1 MGTRSP
7 SKLWVLAM
15 RSLLKD
21 QGLAISALQVL
32 PWNLFP
38 KLLIVTVV
46 GGHMAVLKALVS
58 AWPFPYLP
66 MGSRWDIENM
76 KALRAILEGLDMLL
90 EQDMWP
96 RCKLRVIHLRERC
109 PSILGLGYIEL
120 SRACSALALIDKPAA
135 NHHPEM
141 TEEPPFRIFLHVV
154 IDDGPLD
161 CGLAHLLQWAKAR
174 TGRVQLCCKKLQ
186 ILSPLHAPSTSKL
199 HDILPWLHLD
209 SIQELLVEDF
219 WHHRTEE
226 NIVPYLVQMKNLRSL
241 TLSQKRKPCEI
252 LVYEVTPLLHLEHH
266 QVSQMDEDV
275 ILYEKLHE
283 ALRNVYVVHFSPGP
297 LRALLEKVAG
307 TLESLAIEHCEIHDA
322 QLSAMLPTL
331 SQCSQLSLF
340 SFFGNPI
347 SMAALQNLL
356 RHTARLSQLSEGL
369 YPAPLESYDQLSSG
383 HRKINKGRLAQVC
396 ESLLPILRD
405 IQPAHEV
412 HISTYSCDFCEIY
425 HFHSLAPSGN
435 WEDSLEKAEKPI
447 RMKFIPL
454 TTMSFPTLRQLG
466 VERLLEDPALAMS
479 ALEVLPCNLF
489 VPFLEEVVV
498 KSLLEVQK
506 GTDGWK
512 GMKEVL
518 RATVQAWPFP
528 CLPLGDLLCR
538 TDRDIMAVI
547 LETLDMLLEQEV
559 WPR

>member
-15 RSLLKD
+15 VSLLKD
-21 QGLAISALQVL
+21 QDLAISALQVL
-32 PWNLFP
+32 PRNLFP
-38 KLLIVTVV
+38 KLLIMTLFR
-46 GGHMAVLKALVS
+46 GHMAVLKALVP
-58 AWPFPYLP
+58 AWPFAYLP
-66 MGSRWDIENM
+66 VGPRMSRENL
-76 KALRAILEGLDMLL
+76 KTLQAILEGLDMLL
-90 EQDMWP
+90 EQEMWP
-96 RCKLRVIHLRERC
+96 SRSKLRVIDLREMS
-109 PSILGLGYIEL
+109 PIILGLGHIEL

-186 ILSPLHAPSTSKL
+186 ILSQLHAPSTSKL

-241 TLSQKRKPCEI
+241 TLSKKRKPSVIGVRE
-252 LVYEVTPLLHLEHH
+252 LTPLLHPEQL
-266 QVSQMDEDV
+266 QVPHLAKCL
-275 ILYEKLHE
+275 ILYEKLHK

-307 TLESLAIEHCEIHDA
+307 TLESLAIEHCGIDDA

-331 SQCSQLSLF
+331 SQCSQLRLF

-369 YPAPLESYDQLSSG
+369 YPAPLESYDQPSFDQ
-383 HRKINKGRLAQVC
+383 RKINKEKLARVC

-405 IQPAHEV
+405 SQTVHEV
-412 HISTYSCDFCEIY
+412 HINTNSCAFCEKY
-425 HFHSLAPSGN
+425 QFHSLRPSGN
-435 WEDSLEKAEKPI
+435 WEETEK
-447 RMKFIPL
+447 
-454 TTMSFPTLRQLG
+454 FPF
-466 VERLLEDPALAMS
+466 S
-479 ALEVLPCNLF
+479 
-489 VPFLEEVVV
+489 
-498 KSLLEVQK
+498 
-506 GTDGWK
+506 GTY
-512 GMKEVL
+512 
-518 RATVQAWPFP
+518 
-528 CLPLGDLLCR
+528 
-538 TDRDIMAVI
+538 
-547 LETLDMLLEQEV
+547 
-559 WPR
+559 

>member
-1 MGTRSP
+1 M
-7 SKLWVLAM
+7 V
-15 RSLLKD
+15 SLLKD

-38 KLLIVTVV
+38 KLLIVTIV
-46 GGHMAVLKALVS
+46 GRHMAMLKALVS
-58 AWPFPYLP
+58 AWPFAYLP
-66 MGSRWDIENM
+66 VGSRRDRDNL
-76 KALRAILEGLDMLL
+76 KTLQAILKGLDMLL

-96 RCKLRVIHLRERC
+96 RCKLRVIDLREMSV
-109 PSILGLGYIEL
+109 SILGLGYIEL

-219 WHHRTEE
+219 WHHRTE

-241 TLSQKRKPCEI
+241 TLSKKRKPNVIRVHE
-252 LVYEVTPLLHLEHH
+252 LAALLHLEHH

-307 TLESLAIEHCEIHDA
+307 TLESLALEHCGIDDA

-347 SMAALQNLL
+347 TIAALQNLL

-369 YPAPLESYDQLSSG
+369 YPTPLESYDQPSSG
-383 HRKINKGRLAQVC
+383 HCKINKEKLSQVC
-396 ESLLPILRD
+396 ENLLPILRD

-412 HISTYSCDFCEIY
+412 HISTNSCASCEKFQ
-425 HFHSLAPSGN
+425 FHSLAPSGN
-435 WEDSLEKAEKPI
+435 WEVLTCEPRLISNRETPSNSPLPRPWQASQLSMLPACILPSPEIEKPVRI
-447 RMKFIPL
+447 EQWTKGGA
-454 TTMSFPTLRQLG
+454 S
-466 VERLLEDPALAMS
+466 
-479 ALEVLPCNLF
+479 PC
-489 VPFLEEVVV
+489 V
-498 KSLLEVQK
+498 SSCS
-506 GTDGWK
+506 
-512 GMKEVL
+512 
-518 RATVQAWPFP
+518 P
-528 CLPLGDLLCR
+528 C
-538 TDRDIMAVI
+538 
-547 LETLDMLLEQEV
+547 
-559 WPR
+559 